1 MSTTDLRRD
10 TFRMPAL
17 GADMT
22 EGRITEWVVQ
32 PGDQIERGQIVVIVE
47 TDKSDIEVEV
57 FEDATVVELLAHEG
71 EMIAVGTPIARF
83 AAPGKSIDATSPET
97 RQEPTPVAEA
107 APADVQDEPPADTS
121 HAVHASHVTSPMIRH
136 LADELH
142 IDPERVHGT
151 GAGGRVRRDDVEAA
165 SHAPERQRITPRAR
179 RLMRE
184 RGIDPATVAGKGY
197 VSGDDVLAITID
209 EPKVAAGRPSKA
221 ETMRRHIAEL
231 MTRSWEQIPHFHVTQ
246 RLDLATAVERLASVN
261 EKRALADRVVPGTLL
276 LCAAARAATKA
287 KACNGWWRDGAF
299 VSADDVRL
307 GVVLSL
313 RTGGIIVPTI
323 AAADELSPADMM
335 MRLAELVQR
344 ARQGRLRASD
354 MDEAT
359 ITVTS
364 LGDRGADSVSGVIHP
379 PQVAIVG
386 FGAIHD
392 EVIAVDG
399 TPTVRTVVHASLAG
413 DHRSIDGLTG
423 SRYLAQLQTLLDGPL
438 LEEL

>member
-1 MSTTDLRRD
+1 MATD
-10 TFRMPAL
+10 THQGTMFAMPSL

-22 EGRITEWVVQ
+22 EGRITEWLVQ
-32 PGDQIERGQIVVIVE
+32 PGDQVERGQIVVIVE

-57 FEDATVVELLAHEG
+57 FEAATVVELLAGEG

-83 AAPGKSIDATSPET
+83 ADPG
-97 RQEPTPVAEA
+97 V
-107 APADVQDEPPADTS
+107 DVGDEPPMPAEQPTPTSTDTT
-121 HAVHASHVTSPMIRH
+121 AASHVTSPMIRH

-142 IDPERVHGT
+142 VDPEHVHGT
-151 GAGGRVRRDDVEAA
+151 GPGGRVHRDDVEAA
-165 SHAPERQRITPRAR
+165 SHTTQRPRITPRAR
-179 RLMRE
+179 RLMHE
-184 RGIDPATVAGKGY
+184 RGIDPATVADQAY
-197 VSGDDVLAITID
+197 VSGDDVLSMT
-209 EPKVAAGRPSKA
+209 VAAQPERPTAETKPDETAPAPAQRPSRA

-231 MTRSWEQIPHFHVTQ
+231 MTRSWDEIPHFHITKL
-246 RLDLATAVERLASVN
+246 LDLASATDRLAVVN
-261 EKRALADRVVPGTLL
+261 EQRALADRVVPGTLL
-276 LCAAARAATKA
+276 LCAAARAAA
-287 KACNGWWRDGAF
+287 KSQACNGWWRDGSF
-299 VSADDVRL
+299 VPADDVRL

-313 RTGGIIVPTI
+313 RTGGILVPTI
-323 AAADELSPADMM
+323 AGADKLSPADMM
-335 MRLAELVQR
+335 VRLAELVQR

-379 PQVAIVG
+379 PQVAILG

-392 EVIAVDG
+392 EVLPIDG

-413 DHRSIDGLTG
+413 DHRAIDGLTG
-423 SRYLAQLQTLLDGPL
+423 SRYLAQLQTLLDGSL